1 MGEWVLYTQPNYAH
15 SKPTHLTPLSS
26 LKVRSRRKI
35 STRGYYKMLIQ
46 DYLDPNSQPFVSRSE
61 FSVGISDD
69 KMRRLYLF
77 IIIIMN

>member
-1 MGEWVLYTQPNYAH
+1 
-15 SKPTHLTPLSS
+15 
-26 LKVRSRRKI
+26 
-35 STRGYYKMLIQ
+35 MLIQ